1 MHPPLVLPPI
11 KSAPAPE
18 MTKGYVPPMP
28 PSNPRMSP
36 PHYKT
41 PPRLKVPITL
51 PSVPP
56 SASQRKAPDNK
67 APVWAP
73 VAPVAPIA
81 PVAPG
86 ICIQLIRVLLCAH

>member
-18 MTKGYVPPMP
+18 MTKGYVPSMP

-73 VAPVAPIA
+73 VAPIA